1 MGKTAI
7 IVEDEIF
14 VALDLERILTDA
26 GYSVVGI
33 AADRSTACEIGRDC
47 DFAFVDVNLRDG
59 PTGPDIAATLARDHD
74 VKIVFVTANPAQ
86 IAGHA
91 EALVRKQAATL
102 IIFCRT
108 ANDFAKYRSA
118 RKDALAAQLYAGTP
132 PAWLEAV
139 PIASRAGLS
148 VWRVKPE

>member
-33 AADRSTACEIGRDC
+33 AADRPTACDIGRGC
-47 DFAFVDVNLRDG
+47 DIAFIDVNLRDG

-74 VKIVFVTANPAQ
+74 VKIMFVTANPAQ

-91 EALVRKQAATL
+91 QALGYVRKPFSEASITAAAAIASGNL
-102 IIFCRT
+102 PVHP
-108 ANDFAKYRSA
+108 ANDVVLFGDR
-118 RKDALAAQLYAGTP
+118 
-132 PAWLEAV
+132 EEM
-139 PIASRAGLS
+139 RA
-148 VWRVKPE
+148 

>member
-1 MGKTAI
+1 MISINHYIADMGKTAI

-91 EALVRKQAATL
+91 EALGYVRKPFSEASITAAAAIASGGL
-102 IIFCRT
+102 PMHEA
-108 ANDFAKYRSA
+108 ANDVVLFGDR
-118 RKDALAAQLYAGTP
+118 RG
-132 PAWLEAV
+132 EM
-139 PIASRAGLS
+139 RA
-148 VWRVKPE
+148 

>member
-1 MGKTAI
+1 LISINHCNRDMGKTAI

-33 AADRSTACEIGRDC
+33 AADRSTACDIGRGC

-74 VKIVFVTANPAQ
+74 VKVVFVTANPAQ
-86 IAGHA
+86 IADHTQ
-91 EALVRKQAATL
+91 ALGYVRKPFSEATITAAAA
-102 IIFCRT
+102 IASGNRPWPDA
-108 ANDFAKYRSA
+108 ANDALPFGEA
-118 RKDALAAQLYAGTP
+118 REIRL
-132 PAWLEAV
+132 
-139 PIASRAGLS
+139 
-148 VWRVKPE
+148 

>member
-1 MGKTAI
+1 LISINHCAVDMGKTAI

-33 AADRSTACEIGRDC
+33 AADRLTACDIGRGC

-59 PTGPDIAATLARDHD
+59 PTGPDIAATLARDHN

-91 EALVRKQAATL
+91 QALGYVRKPFSEASITAAAAIASGGL
-102 IIFCRT
+102 PMHEA
-108 ANDFAKYRSA
+108 ANDVVLFGDR
-118 RKDALAAQLYAGTP
+118 RG
-132 PAWLEAV
+132 EM
-139 PIASRAGLS
+139 RA
-148 VWRVKPE
+148 

>member
-33 AADRSTACEIGRDC
+33 AADRSTACDIGRGC

-91 EALVRKQAATL
+91 QALGYVRKPFSEAAITAAAAIASGGLPLPQAA
-102 IIFCRT
+102 
-108 ANDFAKYRSA
+108 NDVVLFADR
-118 RKDALAAQLYAGTP
+118 RG
-132 PAWLEAV
+132 E
-139 PIASRAGLS
+139 IRA
-148 VWRVKPE
+148 

>member
-33 AADRSTACEIGRDC
+33 AADHRTACEIGPGC

-59 PTGPDIAATLARDHD
+59 ATGPQIAATLARDHD
-74 VKIVFVTANPAQ
+74 VKVVFVTANPAQ

-91 EALVRKQAATL
+91 AALGYVRKPISEAAIADDAAL
-102 IIFCRT
+102 ASGAGLPPHA
-108 ANDFAKYRSA
+108 ANDVVLFADSA
-118 RKDALAAQLYAGTP
+118 AEL
-132 PAWLEAV
+132 
-139 PIASRAGLS
+139 RA
-148 VWRVKPE
+148 